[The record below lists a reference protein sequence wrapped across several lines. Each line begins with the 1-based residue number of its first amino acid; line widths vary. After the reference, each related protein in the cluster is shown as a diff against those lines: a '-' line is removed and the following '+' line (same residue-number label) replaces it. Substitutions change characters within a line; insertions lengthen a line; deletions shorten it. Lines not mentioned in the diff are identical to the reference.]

1 MPGYLEIQRVMRKL
15 ATGEISRREFGKRAA
30 ALGFTASAAAG
41 FAAAAP
47 LYVAPAGGG
56 KAAAQEGAGV
66 YGGTLIMTLS
76 SDLVSMDLMWG
87 SATINRDVMGQVYEF
102 LFTMDEENYYIPDLA
117 EGMDISED
125 GTVFTITLRQDVPFH
140 NGTIMTSADVVAS
153 LWRWER
159 MTARGRSVLASV
171 ESIEA
176 TDDHTVV
183 LSFSTSNGG
192 LLYGLG
198 HYGGLAGVF
207 PAEIVEKYYDESAE
221 TPDSQ
226 IIDVADAIGTG
237 PYRITEWVTDRS
249 IEMVRFEEYA
259 GRDEPINGRGGGRPA
274 YVDAI
279 SFIPNTDPTG
289 RLNGLIAG
297 EYHLTYDLPSALYEQ
312 VLGEDE
318 LNSVIV
324 RPGTKPTAVFNKA
337 QGPFTNQALRQAALW
352 ATDPVEV
359 MLGSVDHED
368 FFLATPSLAGP
379 EWGAWYTEVGADA
392 YWTRD
397 LDKARELVA
406 ESGYDGSTLR
416 WITTRDTDYM
426 YRSALVCQQ
435 LWAEAG
441 INMELVVTDWPTVL
455 ENRAIPEN
463 YEVFTTG
470 IGFQGDGIGTS
481 AYTTNWP
488 GWTPEGQI
496 TSLYD
501 QMVIE
506 TDQEVRQQLWVQ
518 LQEAFYEEV
527 PYLAFAELYT
537 LRASRQELNG
547 FTSANDL
554 RLWNVW
560 LSESE

>member
-1 MPGYLEIQRVMRKL
+1 MPGYLEIQRAMRKL

-30 ALGFTASAAAG
+30 AIGFTAPAIAA

-47 LYVAPAGGG
+47 LYVGPAPSGG
-56 KAAAQEGAGV
+56 KAAAQEGEAV

-76 SDLVSMDLMWG
+76 SDLASMDLMFG
-87 SATINRDVMGQVYEF
+87 SATINRDVMGHVYEH
-102 LFTMDEENYYIPDLA
+102 LFTMDAENYYIPDLA
-117 EGMDISED
+117 EDMTVSED
-125 GTVFTITLRQDVPFH
+125 GQTFTITLRQGVPFH
-140 NGTIMTSADVVAS
+140 NGTIMTSADVIAS
-153 LWRWER
+153 LGRWQR
-159 MTARGRSVLASV
+159 MTARGRSILANL

-176 TDDHTVV
+176 ADDHTVV

-198 HYGGLAGVF
+198 HYGGLGGIF

-226 IIDVADAIGTG
+226 ITDVADAIGTG
-237 PYRITEWVTDRS
+237 PYRIVEWVTDRS

-259 GRDEPINGRGGGRPA
+259 RREEAPNGRGGGRPA

-279 SFIPNTDPTG
+279 HFIPNTDPTG

-312 VLGEDE
+312 VLAEPE
-318 LNSVIV
+318 LNAIIVI
-324 RPGTKPTAVFNKA
+324 PGTKPTAVFNKA
-337 QGPFTNQALRQAALW
+337 EGPFTSQALRQAALW

-359 MLGSVDHED
+359 MLGSVDNEA
-368 FFLATPSLAGP
+368 FFLNTPSIAGP
-379 EWGAWYTEVGADA
+379 EWGAWYTEVGAEA

-397 LDKARELVA
+397 IDKAKELVA

-435 LWAEAG
+435 QWAEAG
-441 INMELVVTDWPTVL
+441 INMELIVTDWPTVL
-455 ENRAIPEN
+455 ENRAKPEA

-488 GWTPEGQI
+488 GWTPPGRI
-496 TSLYD
+496 TELYD

-506 TDQEVRQQLWVQ
+506 TDQEVRRELWIQ
-518 LQEAFYEEV
+518 LQEAFYIEV
-527 PYLAFAELYT
+527 PYLAFGELYNFRT
-537 LRASRQELNG
+537 SRQEVNG

-560 LSESE
+560 LSE